1 MGILALSF
9 IAGLLTCL
17 SPCVFPVVPLIVG
30 SSLQRSPYGP
40 IVLAFGLVVSFTF
53 VGALLFTTGAAA
65 GVSEDFLRPAASVLL
80 IIAGIFLLSKTL
92 QDKLSTM
99 LSPLAA
105 KADRSLQSSH
115 NNGLLGQF
123 LTGCM
128 LGVLWSPCTGPT
140 MGATLALGAQ
150 SGVSFKVISSMLVF
164 GIGAATPILGIA
176 YGARSFLI
184 SRRGSIL
191 TTASRGKT
199 IFGWCII
206 AVGVF
211 TLLGF
216 DKALESA
223 ALDILPDWLTE
234 FSVKY

>member
-9 IAGLLTCL
+9 LAGILTCL

-40 IVLAFGLVVSFTF
+40 IVLALGLVVSFTV
-53 VGALLFTTGAAA
+53 VGAILFSTGAAA
-65 GVSEDFLRPAASVLL
+65 GLSENVLRPAASILL
-80 IIAGIFLLSKTL
+80 IIAGVFLVSKL
-92 QDKLSTM
+92 FQEKLSAI

-105 KADRSLQSSH
+105 KADRSLQYSD
-115 NNGLLGQF
+115 NRGLIGQF
-123 LTGCM
+123 FTGSM
-128 LGVLWSPCTGPT
+128 LGLLWSPCTGPT

-150 SGVSFKVISSMLVF
+150 GGASFQIISSMLLF
-164 GIGAATPILGIA
+164 GLGASTPILGIA
-176 YGARSFLI
+176 YGARSFLLA
-184 SRRGSIL
+184 RRGSLL
-191 TTASRGKT
+191 TNANRGKA

-206 AVGVF
+206 AVGLL
-211 TLLGF
+211 TLFGL

>member
-9 IAGLLTCL
+9 LAGLLTCL

-40 IVLAFGLVVSFTF
+40 IALALGLVVSFTL
-53 VGALLFTTGAAA
+53 VGALLFAS
-65 GVSEDFLRPAASVLL
+65 GVASGLSESFLRPAASVLL
-80 IIAGIFLLSKTL
+80 IIAGIFLLSKIL
-92 QDKLSTM
+92 QDRLSAI

-105 KADRSLQSSH
+105 KADRSLQSSDDK
-115 NNGLLGQF
+115 GLIGQF
-123 LTGCM
+123 FTGSM

-150 SGVSFKVISSMLVF
+150 GGASFQVISSMLVF

-176 YGARSFLI
+176 YGARSFLLA
-184 SRRGSIL
+184 RRGSIL

-206 AVGVF
+206 AVGLL
-211 TLLGF
+211 TLFGL
-216 DKALESA
+216 DKYLESA
-223 ALDILPDWLTE
+223 ALDILPEWLTE
-234 FSVKY
+234 LSVKY